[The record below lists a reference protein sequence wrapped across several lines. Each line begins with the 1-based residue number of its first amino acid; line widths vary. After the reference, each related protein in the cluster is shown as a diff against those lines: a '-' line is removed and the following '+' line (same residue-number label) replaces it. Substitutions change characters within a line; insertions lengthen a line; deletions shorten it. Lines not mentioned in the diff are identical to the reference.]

1 MISRTDPMIK
11 SGERAKNFKF
21 NQYNKDV
28 NPLIYDAKIQ
38 IFLQFDTK
46 GTPNLCLFYN
56 FGLFGVYFC
65 RSFLRSFG
73 GERPLAERI
82 LNFLL

>member
-1 MISRTDPMIK
+1 MAKLPVTNTQRVGLSPIVT

-38 IFLQFDTK
+38 NFLQFD
-46 GTPNLCLFYN
+46 
-56 FGLFGVYFC
+56 
-65 RSFLRSFG
+65 S
-73 GERPLAERI
+73 E
-82 LNFLL
+82 

>member
-1 MISRTDPMIK
+1 MAKLPVTNTQRVGLSPIVT

-38 IFLQFDTK
+38 NFLQFDSE
-46 GTPNLCLFYN
+46 GTPNLWLLYN
-56 FGLFGVYFC
+56 FG
-65 RSFLRSFG
+65 
-73 GERPLAERI
+73 
-82 LNFLL
+82 